1 MATSGET
8 GWHRSR
14 RQVTDKIDTEIFR
27 SVERLKQLRVE
38 HRDLDQV
45 IARLVTDP
53 NVDQLMLKRLKKRK
67 LMLKDM
73 ITQLES
79 ARIPDLNA

>member
-1 MATSGET
+1 
-8 GWHRSR
+8 
-14 RQVTDKIDTEIFR
+14 VDDKIETDTFS

-38 HRDLDQV
+38 HRDLDLV
-45 IARLVTDP
+45 IARLGNDP
-53 NVDQLMLKRLKKRK
+53 HVDQLMLKRLKKRK
-67 LMLKDM
+67 LLLKDM